1 MSHSGNKT
9 STHEL
14 AASHGGQ
21 HMQEGLNSKTKG
33 RQVFFILI
41 DKNFMEG
48 ILAGRQSLNP
58 GIKVRMYLGI

>member
-1 MSHSGNKT
+1 
-9 STHEL
+9 
-14 AASHGGQ
+14 
-21 HMQEGLNSKTKG
+21 MQEGLNSKTKG

-58 GIKVRMYLGI
+58 GIKVRMYLGT